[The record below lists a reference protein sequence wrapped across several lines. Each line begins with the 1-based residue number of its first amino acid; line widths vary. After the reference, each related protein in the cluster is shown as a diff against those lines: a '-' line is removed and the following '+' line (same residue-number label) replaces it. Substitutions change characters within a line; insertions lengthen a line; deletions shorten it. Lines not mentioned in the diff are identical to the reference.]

1 MTVARKPSLWA
12 SALLISALATTTFA
26 ASPAQ
31 AADPSQ
37 GGAKWCQGV
46 RIRFFVGGDPG
57 DAFASIVYKGAQQ
70 AEADFGPKV
79 EYVFSGWQTEK
90 MLAQLRDAIAS
101 KPDGIAMMGH
111 AGDDAIMPLAEQAAK
126 AGIIMMY
133 QNVDVPKVRA
143 KFGGGY
149 VGANLYPQGRALGEE
164 AIRLLGLKKGD
175 TALVFGAWG
184 QPGRYI
190 REQGTT
196 DALIEAGMKVI
207 TVAGQPAAATDPGLL
222 IPQIT
227 GAFGKNPEIK
237 LIVYSGGQTLG
248 AAPTYMK
255 AINKKPGEVFNIGFD
270 TSPAIIDAF
279 DKGYVQLTSD
289 QQPFLQGYVPI
300 QSICLT
306 KKFGFAPMNVD
317 TGAGFVNA
325 QNYKSVADLAKKGLR

>member
-12 SALLISALATTTFA
+12 SALLIGALAATTFA
-26 ASPAQ
+26 ASPVQ

-164 AIRLLGLKKGD
+164 AIRTLGLKKGD

-196 DALIEAGMKVI
+196 DALIKAGMKVI

-248 AAPTYMK
+248 AAPTYMR

-279 DKGYVQLTSD
+279 DKGFVQLTSD

>member
-1 MTVARKPSLWA
+1 MTITRKPYSWA
-12 SALLISALATTTFA
+12 SALLVGALAATTFA

-31 AADPSQ
+31 AADPNQSS
-37 GGAKWCQGV
+37 AKWCQGV
-46 RIRFFVGGDPG
+46 RIRFFVGGEAG

-70 AEADFGPKV
+70 AEKDLGPKV
-79 EYVFSGWQTEK
+79 EYVFSGWQPEK
-90 MLAQLRDAIAS
+90 MVSQLRDAIAS

-111 AGDDAIMPLAEQAAK
+111 PGDDAIMPLAEQATK

-133 QNVDVPKVRA
+133 QNVDVPKVRE

-149 VGANLYPQGRALGEE
+149 VGANLYPQGQALAEE
-164 AIRLLGLKKGD
+164 AIRTLGLKKGD
-175 TALVFGAWG
+175 KALVFGAWG

-190 REQGTT
+190 REQGTA
-196 DALIEAGMKVI
+196 DAFIKAGLQVI
-207 TVAGQPAAATDPGLL
+207 TVTAPPAVASDPSLL
-222 IPQIT
+222 TPQIT
-227 GAFGKNPEIK
+227 GAFGKNPDIK
-237 LIVYSGGQTLG
+237 VIVHAGGQTLG

-255 AINKKPGEVFNIGFD
+255 AIKKKAGEVLNIGFD

-279 DKGYVQLTSD
+279 DKGFVQLTSD
-289 QQPFLQGYVPI
+289 QQPFLQGYLPI

-325 QNYKSVADLAKKGLR
+325 KNYKSVADLAKKGLR